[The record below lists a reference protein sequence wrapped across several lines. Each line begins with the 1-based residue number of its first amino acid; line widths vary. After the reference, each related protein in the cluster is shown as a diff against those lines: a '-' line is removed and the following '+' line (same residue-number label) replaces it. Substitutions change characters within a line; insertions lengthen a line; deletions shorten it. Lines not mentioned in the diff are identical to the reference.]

1 MSIFNIMAE
10 SPPVL
15 QPRDILSPSAT
26 LLGFVFTT
34 LGITLTFLTEQ
45 EEILKNISYILIGAI
60 LFIVLSA
67 ILTILATYR
76 KSLTLWNW
84 ARRFYIASWGFL
96 GIVSILVLVGKIFGF
111 EILQITLPEFN
122 QELVTGLSAL
132 LSLIVGF
139 LSSRIGYISLKKEI
153 ETQLESFEIV
163 RNRYENEIDRKIDQA
178 FMEEDEDLEMTFFK
192 IAVNIEK
199 NLRSIIEII
208 GLDSDSREFR
218 SARNIFNYLIKKGV
232 ITGNLINAFNTVWNI
247 RNNIAHGEKVYS
259 NDLKLALDLS
269 ALLLVE
275 LEKIR
280 SQLGEK
286 RE

>member
-1 MSIFNIMAE
+1 MAE